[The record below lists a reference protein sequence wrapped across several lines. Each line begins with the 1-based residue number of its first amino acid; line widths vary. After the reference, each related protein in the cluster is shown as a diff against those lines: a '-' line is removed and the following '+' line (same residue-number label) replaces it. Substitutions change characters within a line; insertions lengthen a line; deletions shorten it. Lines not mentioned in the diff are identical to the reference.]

1 MSHCY
6 SLKSSICLFVTVLI
20 IDIASSFLCLSDPYL
35 LFRCIF
41 CHYTVQNSISAA
53 GIKYMSRMAAY
64 IRSDCEQNLYLFNVL
79 NTKPI
84 TKFKKILCVA
94 GKNVHFSDVPYKN
107 PTRYSPL
114 LIKMK
119 KNFGKI
125 SQMLAPNR

>member
-1 MSHCY
+1 
-6 SLKSSICLFVTVLI
+6 
-20 IDIASSFLCLSDPYL
+20 
-35 LFRCIF
+35 
-41 CHYTVQNSISAA
+41 
-53 GIKYMSRMAAY
+53 MAAY

-94 GKNVHFSDVPYKN
+94 GKNVHFSYVQLKN